1 MSYRV
6 KLPPEGKMGEL
17 LNDRLP
23 SIPKSGDGGD
33 RGDRTDATAPLEVL
47 GVPGPPVCPPLPK
60 GVRLVRYEPRT
71 PPVGI
76 RLVSVVT
83 DVDKFIRHYLE
94 ELDARLHNPVQ
105 IRGGGSV
112 FEILSK
118 LAEGG
123 LELAIDGPQRDN
135 PKRDPAA

>member
-1 MSYRV
+1 MAYRV
-6 KLPPEGKMGEL
+6 KLPPHDEGFGDL
-17 LNDRLP
+17 RGVSYP
-23 SIPKSGDGGD
+23 PKSGDSGDVGD
-33 RGDRTDATAPLEVL
+33 RIDKTAHSEAL
-47 GVPGPPVCPPLPK
+47 GVPAPPVCPPLPK

-76 RLVSVVT
+76 RLVSVVN

-94 ELDARLHNPVQ
+94 ELDARLHHPVQ

-118 LAEGG
+118 LAEAG
-123 LELAIDGPQRDN
+123 LELAIEPPEHDYPQRD
-135 PKRDPAA
+135 PAP